1 MQRLLLW
8 LPPNDERL
16 DGAGIAARFESELA
30 PYGVVVE
37 TGRSTKLEVD
47 RSGDQKGIIEK
58 FNPTYRFEIDVG
70 EGRTASQGST
80 VIATSFLV
88 RGMLYPGASRTPLER
103 FHYHARSKS
112 IPRFVDQVVES
123 LKTGGYL

>member
-8 LPPNDERL
+8 LTPNDERL
-16 DGAGIAARFESELA
+16 DGAGVAARFESALA

-47 RSGDQKGIIEK
+47 RSGDQKSIIDK
-58 FNPTYRFEIDVG
+58 FNPTYRFEIDLG

-80 VIATSFLV
+80 VIGTSFLV
-88 RGMLYPGASRTPLER
+88 RGMLYRGNSRTPLER
-103 FHYHARSKS
+103 FYYQARAKS
-112 IPRFVDQVVES
+112 IPRFVDQVVEK
-123 LKTGGYL
+123 LKAGGYL

>member
-1 MQRLLLW
+1 MQRLLVW

-16 DGAGIAARFESELA
+16 DGAGVAARFQSALA
-30 PYGVVVE
+30 PYGVGVE

-47 RSGDQKGIIEK
+47 RSGDQKSIIDK
-58 FNPTYRFEIDVG
+58 FNPTYRLEIELG
-70 EGRTASQGST
+70 EWRTVSQGST
-80 VIATSFLV
+80 VIGTSFVV
-88 RGMLYPGASRTPLER
+88 RGVLYRGTSRTPLER
-103 FHYHARSKS
+103 FRYQARSKS